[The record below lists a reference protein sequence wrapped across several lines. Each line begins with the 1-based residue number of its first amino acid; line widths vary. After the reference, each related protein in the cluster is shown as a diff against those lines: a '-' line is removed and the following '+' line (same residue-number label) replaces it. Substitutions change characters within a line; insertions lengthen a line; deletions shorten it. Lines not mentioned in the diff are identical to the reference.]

1 MHRFKCKKTNPNILC
16 YAFHTSI
23 IFCLLKENNLVQN
36 INRNN
41 VYIFLKRIY
50 PPRILCHLVKLF
62 VRIKVL
68 LCTVPQK
75 KLYFTKE
82 LTTDLF
88 LKQLYS
94 SKQDRVSSD
103 DFG

>member
-41 VYIFLKRIY
+41 VVYRIY
-50 PPRILCHLVKLF
+50 PPRIHCRLVKF
-62 VRIKVL
+62 FGRIKGL

-94 SKQDRVSSD
+94 SKKQDRVNSD